1 MDIPSLLRLEEY
13 KAFSGIA
20 LSGRVLDLGG
30 DRNSN
35 YHSLFKGEFKTTT
48 VNCNTEIRP
57 DIIHDLEQPLPIA
70 GESFDHVLFINV
82 LEHIFEYRAL
92 LREAVRVL
100 KPEGSIVVV
109 APFLFPI
116 HPSPK
121 DYHRFTADTLHKEI
135 EILGLKEISVTAL
148 GTGVFS
154 VRYLLLDR
162 LLPRTFRFI
171 NFYTFRYV
179 AYGLDA
185 LFGDIAHMLGKNY
198 SREDYALSHCVVA
211 RKI

>member
-13 KAFSGIA
+13 RAFSGIT

-30 DRNSN
+30 DRKSN
-35 YHSLFKGEFKTTT
+35 YLTIFNGEFKTTT
-48 VNCNTEIRP
+48 VNYNTEIKP
-57 DIIHDLEQPLPIA
+57 DIIHDLEQSLPIA
-70 GESFDHVLFINV
+70 GESFDHVLLINV

-92 LREAVRVL
+92 LREATRVL
-100 KPEGSIVVV
+100 SSGGSIIVV

-121 DYHRFTADTLHKEI
+121 DYHRFTADTLRREM
-135 EILGLKEISVTAL
+135 EILGLKEISVIAL

-154 VRYLLLDR
+154 AQYLLLDR
-162 LLPRTFRFI
+162 LMPRTVRFI

-179 AYGLDA
+179 AYVLDA
-185 LFGDIAHMLGKNY
+185 LFGAVARVFGKSY
-198 SREDYALSHCVVA
+198 SREDYALSYCVVA
-211 RKI
+211 HKF